1 MTAFPVGFLVVS
13 YYQTSTLYLQ
23 LVNPDSTGN
32 DLPYTVSTPESK
44 GSGCWFPSWSLSSD
58 ESNGSEVAFVKS
70 VKDNNQQIFIGNEQF
85 TDKTGDKITFA
96 WKPGKR
102 KIAFVQQSG
111 SDHKIWFAYK
121 NGSQTETELHSS
133 DYLPFVEDIR
143 QLSWH
148 SNHIAVASSKGI
160 YIYTLDSNDKLVDR
174 KRISDTPAHSVA
186 WSPDGTHL
194 AFASKEKGIYTL
206 KPDGKDRKRL
216 STTSSEAVVWSPDG
230 DYLTANGSPGLWVI
244 EMANG
249 TIHIIEEIEEVEKG
263 NLNHLS
269 LSWVPEKFS
278 PSDWTGC
285 EEN

>member
-1 MTAFPVGFLVVS
+1 
-13 YYQTSTLYLQ
+13 
-23 LVNPDSTGN
+23 
-32 DLPYTVSTPESK
+32 
-44 GSGCWFPSWSLSSD
+44 LSSD

-194 AFASKEKGIYTL
+194 AFASEEKGIYTL

-216 STTSSEAVVWSPDG
+216 STTSSRAVVWSPDG
-230 DYLTANGSPGLWVI
+230 NWMAYLTASNPPELWVI

-249 TIHIIEEIEEVEKG
+249 TRAWEWPIDIETVG
-263 NLNHLS
+263 TNNLLYFS
-269 LSWVPEKFS
+269 LSWVPEES
-278 PSDWTGC
+278 APSDWTVC